1 MAHKVG
7 HLFSNLV
14 HKSAEILPH
23 GDVEAVLLFLVLDV
37 AAVALVVEIL
47 QHLAEDG
54 AEVLRRHVFVGAAA
68 QFRDLDIAPV
78 GQVEGGSVA
87 VGETEK
93 AIVPYR

>member
-7 HLFSNLV
+7 HFFSNLV

-47 QHLAEDG
+47 QHQAHL
-54 AEVLRRHVFVGAAA
+54 
-68 QFRDLDIAPV
+68 
-78 GQVEGGSVA
+78 
-87 VGETEK
+87 
-93 AIVPYR
+93 